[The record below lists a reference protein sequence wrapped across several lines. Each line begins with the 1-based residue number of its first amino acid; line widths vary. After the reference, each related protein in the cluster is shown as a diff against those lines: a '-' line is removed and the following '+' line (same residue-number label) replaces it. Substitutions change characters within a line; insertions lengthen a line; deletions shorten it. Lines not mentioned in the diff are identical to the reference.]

1 VEYAQLLNEELSNLA
16 TLAHLDKEQVT
27 ITDSKEG
34 LAQGQ
39 IALVAGPIEIYLPL
53 SGLLDIAEERERI
66 SKELKE
72 AEDQIS
78 RLEALL
84 SSPFSEKA
92 PQAVIDKE
100 KEKLSDFRE
109 TAATLKDQLRNIQES
124 E

>member
-1 VEYAQLLNEELSNLA
+1 
-16 TLAHLDKEQVT
+16 VT

-34 LAQGQ
+34 LAQSQ

-92 PQAVIDKE
+92 PQAVIAKE
-100 KEKLSDFRE
+100 KEKLSDFKE